1 MRRRLLLTLL
11 LTLVAMP
18 AYAGPKDGNRLTYL
32 DRTDPYYVGLT
43 FPKLVTPQWVG
54 EPGVEAVV
62 VLAIDDMRGPDKWEA
77 YLRPIL
83 ERLKKIDGR
92 AAVSIMTCQVDP
104 KHPHLQ
110 TWLKEGVSL
119 ETHTFDHPCPLFKG
133 DFDKSKATFDRA
145 VDLLADVPNNRPVA
159 FRTPCCDSLNTVTP
173 RFFDAMFNR
182 TTPRGRFLSLDSS
195 IFNLFTPD
203 DPDLPRD
210 LVTDRDGRGR
220 FAKYQMA
227 DRSFVNFVENYP
239 YPYVVNKLCW
249 EFPCVTPSDWQA
261 QHLQKPNNPLTV
273 RDWQAALDCT
283 VIKQGVFCLVFH
295 PHGWIKNEQIL
306 ELIDYAQAKHG
317 KKVKFLTFREALERL
332 DKNVLGGQSLRAAD
346 GRDNGVRLLD
356 LNNDGYLDVVIGNE
370 RTRRTRL
377 WSPRERRWLDGDFAA
392 AVVTREGTGDA
403 GVRFGV
409 FQPDGQASLLVRT
422 EKVKGAWHFVG
433 DRWVADQHLRDGL
446 TTNGPSVWTA
456 QGGNDR
462 GARLLDIDGDGRC
475 EFVIGNDRQSAVFRW
490 DDDAK
495 VWLRSAALPSGAALV
510 DERGRDRGVRF
521 VDVDGDGFLDLV
533 WSDDSEFG
541 LHLYDPVQRG
551 WTRRILGGKRGE
563 SGELPP
569 FVRNGVDNGA
579 WFHDRALYVINE
591 HTHLLKDFVD
601 RRSFNDLLSEVEP
614 TAKAPAASAALMKA
628 RPGFVVEQMAAEP
641 LVQSPIALA
650 FGADGKLWVVEMGDY
665 PLGADGKGKPGGRV
679 KFLESTRGDG
689 HFDKAT
695 LFLDNL
701 SIPTGVTP
709 WRKGVLV
716 TCAPDIL
723 YAEDTD
729 GDGKADKIE
738 KLFTGFREGN
748 PQHRLNGLW
757 WGVDNWLYGANGDS
771 GGRVRS
777 AKTGATVDI
786 RGHDFRLRPDTGE
799 FEVVTGQSQY
809 GRCHDDWGTWFG
821 GNNSNPAWQFAL
833 DDHYLRRNPH
843 LAPPDPRS
851 RVPEGTELPRVY
863 PVSRTMP
870 RFNDFHTANRFTS
883 ACGITIYRD
892 DLFGPQF
899 AGNLFV
905 CEPVHDLVSR
915 MVLTPEGSTFVGRRA
930 VDERSSEFLAS
941 ADNWTRLTMA
951 VTGPDGALWVPDM
964 YRHVIEHP
972 EWIPKETQKRLDLR
986 AGHDMGRIYRVYP
999 ANAKPRAIPR
1009 LDKLDAAGLVAALDS
1024 PSGWQRDTAQRLLI
1038 ERQDR
1043 SALRK
1048 LEEMALV
1055 GGRPEARLHALCT
1068 LDGLGALQHD
1078 IVLHTLSDKHPGLRR
1093 HAVRLSERLLR
1104 QFAEVGPAV
1113 LKLADDLEPHVR
1125 MQVAYT
1131 LGEWDDP
1138 RAGEALGRL
1147 AVAAAGDRYL
1157 TAAVLSSLNARNFDA
1172 VLKGALSPSRGPSP
1186 ELLQEL
1192 LRQADAFGKKQAT
1205 VTLLDAVAKPAAGG
1219 FAAWQFAALGGF
1231 LDGLERRRSSL
1242 NQLSQR
1248 DAETKRAVAA
1258 LAGLFA
1264 AARPIAE
1271 DAKQP
1276 ADVRAQA
1283 VRLLGRGPD
1292 RPNVD
1297 LDRLTS
1303 LLGPKS
1309 PPEVQSAAIG
1319 ALGRIR
1325 DAGVPDRLLQGW
1337 AGYGPA
1343 MRAQVLELLGRRD
1356 DWLAAA
1362 LSAAERGTLP
1372 PAEIDAARR
1381 QQWLG
1386 ARDAA
1391 LRARAAKLFGG
1402 TSTDRQKVL
1411 DSYQPVVKL
1420 TGDAKNGQTLF
1431 AKHCATC
1438 HKLAGTGGDVGPDL
1452 SGLADKPLDYLLT
1465 AVLDPNR
1472 AVEARYVAYVAE
1484 TTGGLRLTGIIANES
1499 GNRLTLTAADGKS
1512 QTVLRSDLESLTST
1526 GKSLMPE
1533 GLEKELPQQQMADL
1547 LAHVKANAPPPKPK
1561 QFAGNIPTPVR
1572 AAPDGSLTLRGS
1584 AAAIF
1589 GPTLVFEPRKYGN
1602 LGYWMSA
1609 DDHATWTIEVPKAGP
1624 YEVWF
1629 EWACD
1634 PAAVGNEFVLR
1645 CGAESFS
1652 GKVSATAGWGDYR
1665 RAIVG
1670 EITLSAG
1677 SQTIDMRA
1685 AGPIKG
1691 ALTDLKEIWLVPV
1704 KE

>member
-1 MRRRLLLTLL
+1 MTRRLFLTLL
-11 LTLVAMP
+11 LVLLAMP
-18 AYAGPKDGNRLTYL
+18 VYAGPKDGNRLTYL
-32 DRTDPYYVGLT
+32 DRTDPYYVGLK

-92 AAVSIMTCQVDP
+92 AAVSIMTCQIDP

-133 DFDKSKATFDRA
+133 DFDKAKATYDRA
-145 VDLLADVPNNRPVA
+145 IDLLADVPNNRPVA
-159 FRTPCCDSLNTVTP
+159 FRTPCCDSLNTVSP

-182 TTPRGRFLSLDSS
+182 TTPRGRFLTLDSS
-195 IFNLFTPD
+195 VFNLFTPD

-210 LVTDRDGRGR
+210 LVTDPDGRGR

-227 DRSFVNFVENYP
+227 DRTFVNFVENYP
-239 YPYVVNKLCW
+239 YPYAVNKLCW

-261 QHLQKPNNPLTV
+261 QHLQKPNNPLTI

-295 PHGWIKNEQIL
+295 PHGWIKSEQIV

-317 KKVKFLTFREALERL
+317 KKVKFLTFREAQERL
-332 DKNVLGGQSLRAAD
+332 DQNVLGGQSLRD
-346 GRDNGVRLLD
+346 GQGRDNGVRLLD
-356 LNNDGYLDVVIGNE
+356 LDNDGNLDVVVGSA
-370 RTRRTRL
+370 RSRHTRV
-377 WSPRERRWLDGDFAA
+377 WQAKEKRWLDSEFPVSLVTASSDTGSRFTCLSADGRPVLFSRAA
-392 AVVTREGTGDA
+392 PA
-403 GVRFGV
+403 GF
-409 FQPDGQASLLVRT
+409 
-422 EKVKGAWHFVG
+422 WHFDG
-433 DRWVADQHLRDGL
+433 SRWVADEGVTIER
-446 TTNGPSVWTA
+446 NGESLSAV
-456 QGGNDR
+456 QFCD
-462 GARLLDIDGDGRC
+462 LDGDGRG
-475 EFVIGNDRQSAVFRW
+475 EMLVGNDRRSFVLRW
-490 DDDAK
+490 HETAK
-495 VWLRSAALPSGAALV
+495 SWRRLPFDLPAGVAILNSS
-510 DERGRDRGVRF
+510 GRDNGVRF
-521 VDVDGDGFLDLV
+521 VDVDGDGQLDV
-533 WSDDSEFG
+533 IWSNDDGFG
-541 LHLYDPVQRG
+541 LYLFAGMDKG
-551 WTRRILGGKRGE
+551 WSRRILGGKRGDP
-563 SGELPP
+563 GELPP

-579 WFHDRALYVINE
+579 WFRDRALYVINE
-591 HTHLLKDFVD
+591 HTHLFKDLVD
-601 RRSFNDLLSEVEP
+601 RRSFNDFLSEAEP
-614 TAKAPAASAALMKA
+614 NAKPPVASAAMMKA

-641 LVQSPIALA
+641 LVQDPIALA

-665 PLGADGKGKPGGRV
+665 PLGADGKGKAGGRV

-689 HFDKAT
+689 RYDKVS

-701 SIPTGVTP
+701 SIPTGVIP

-748 PQHRLNGLW
+748 PQHRVNGLW

-821 GNNSNPAWQFAL
+821 GNNTNPLWHFAL

-843 LAPPDPRS
+843 LAPPDPRG
-851 RVPEGTELPRVY
+851 RVPEGSELPPVY
-863 PVSRTMP
+863 PRSRTLP
-870 RFNDFHTANRFTS
+870 RFNDFQTANRFTS

-915 MVLTPEGSTFVGRRA
+915 MVLTPAGSTFVGRRA
-930 VDERSSEFLAS
+930 VDERTSEFLAS
-941 ADNWTRLTMA
+941 GDNWTRPTMA
-951 VTGPDGALWVPDM
+951 VTGPDGALWITDM
-964 YRHVIEHP
+964 YRYVIEHP
-972 EWIPKETQKRLDLR
+972 EWIPKETQKRIDLR
-986 AGHDMGRIYRVYP
+986 AGHDMGRIYRIYP

-1043 SALRK
+1043 SAQRN

-1055 GGRPEARLHALCT
+1055 GRRAEARLHAVCT
-1068 LDGLGALQHD
+1068 LDGLGTLQHD
-1078 IVLHTLSDKHPGLRR
+1078 IVLHTLNDKHPGVRR
-1093 HAVRLSERLLR
+1093 HAVRLGEKMLR
-1104 QFAEVGPAV
+1104 QFPEVGSAV
-1113 LKLADDLEPHVR
+1113 LKLADDSDPHVR

-1138 RAGEALGRL
+1138 RAGEALGRM
-1147 AVAAAGDRYL
+1147 AVAAAGDRNL
-1157 TAAVLSSLNARNFDA
+1157 TAAVLSSLNTRNFDG
-1172 VLKGALSPSRGPSP
+1172 VLKGALALGAAPTP

-1192 LRQADAFGKKQAT
+1192 LRQADAFGRKQAT
-1205 VTLLDAVAKPAAGG
+1205 VALLDAVGKPANGQ

-1242 NQLSQR
+1242 SQLSER
-1248 DAETKRAVAA
+1248 DAEMKRAVAG

-1264 AARPIAE
+1264 AARATAE
-1271 DAKQP
+1271 DVKQTSE
-1276 ADVRAQA
+1276 VRSQA
-1283 VRLLGRGPD
+1283 ARVLGRGPEG
-1292 RPNVD
+1292 PSAD
-1297 LDRLTS
+1297 LDRLAA
-1303 LLGPKS
+1303 LLVPKT
-1309 PPEVQSAAIG
+1309 PPEVQAAAIA
-1319 ALGRIR
+1319 ALGRLR
-1325 DAGVPDRLLQGW
+1325 DASVPDRLLQSW
-1337 AGYGPA
+1337 AGYGPGS
-1343 MRAQVLELLGRRD
+1343 RAQVLELLGRRD

-1362 LSAAERGTLP
+1362 LTAVERGTLP
-1372 PAEIDAARR
+1372 PAEIDAVRR
-1381 QQWLG
+1381 QQWL
-1386 ARDAA
+1386 AYKDAN
-1391 LRARAAKLFGG
+1391 LRARAMKLFGG

-1411 DSYQPVVKL
+1411 DQYQPVATL
-1420 TGDAKNGQTLF
+1420 SGDAKNGQALY

-1438 HKLAGTGGDVGPDL
+1438 HKLAGTGGDVGPDMN
-1452 SGLADKPLDYLLT
+1452 GLADKPVDYLLT
-1465 AVLDPNR
+1465 AILDPNR
-1472 AVEARYVAYVAE
+1472 AVEARYLAYVAE
-1484 TTGGLRLTGIIANES
+1484 TTAGLRLTGIIANES
-1499 GNRLTLTAADGKS
+1499 GNRLTLTGADGKS
-1512 QTVLRSDLESLTST
+1512 QSVLRSDLESLTST

-1533 GLEKELPQQQMADL
+1533 GLEKELPPQQMADL
-1547 LAHVKANAPPPKPK
+1547 LAHVKANAPAPKPK
-1561 QFAGNIPTPVR
+1561 QFAGNDPAPVR

-1589 GPTLVFEPRKYGN
+1589 GPTLVFEPRKFGN
-1602 LGYWMSA
+1602 LGHWMSA
-1609 DDHATWTIEVPKAGP
+1609 DDRATWTVEVPSAGK
-1624 YEVWF
+1624 YVVWF

-1634 PAAVGNEFVLR
+1634 PAAAGNEFALR
-1645 CGAESFS
+1645 SGANTLT
-1652 GKVSATAGWGDYR
+1652 GKVSGTAGWGDYH
-1665 RAIVG
+1665 RAKVG
-1670 EITLSAG
+1670 EITLAAG
-1677 SQTIDMRA
+1677 SQTVEMRA
-1685 AGPIKG
+1685 AKPING
-1691 ALTDLKEIWLVPV
+1691 ALIDLKEIWLVPA